1 MHLLGY
7 HLPQHGFLIK
17 IQFHRG
23 CAESSLKK
31 YQLGLFLTFAELE
44 LDRRM
49 DILSYRRRS
58 VVVKKKSKT
67 PKEYMLA
74 YLREHNI
81 YHIEDECEEVS
92 RTTMSFGGYP
102 NSPSERIEAC
112 IYWHLT
118 AFEGRVYYAEPGPSV
133 VADSKYLAE
142 AYKLIN
148 FINSHV
154 WPKNQDGADGRVYGS
169 SYLIQPRF
177 YITDEYDIT
186 ATIVADYSL
195 SIEIA
200 PLELAD
206 FITAAIPELLESL
219 APYIFGVVVGS
230 LRLEDAIQGIKHN
243 VLFEEA

>member
-1 MHLLGY
+1 
-7 HLPQHGFLIK
+7 
-17 IQFHRG
+17 
-23 CAESSLKK
+23 
-31 YQLGLFLTFAELE
+31 
-44 LDRRM
+44 
-49 DILSYRRRS
+49 
-58 VVVKKKSKT
+58 
-67 PKEYMLA
+67 
-74 YLREHNI
+74 
-81 YHIEDECEEVS
+81 
-92 RTTMSFGGYP
+92 MSFGGYP

-112 IYWHLT
+112 IYWHPT

-169 SYLIQPRF
+169 SYLILPRF

>member
-1 MHLLGY
+1 M
-7 HLPQHGFLIK
+7 
-17 IQFHRG
+17 
-23 CAESSLKK
+23 
-31 YQLGLFLTFAELE
+31 
-44 LDRRM
+44 
-49 DILSYRRRS
+49 
-58 VVVKKKSKT
+58 VKKT

-92 RTTMSFGGYP
+92 RTTMSFGEYL

-112 IYWHLT
+112 IYWHPT

>member
-1 MHLLGY
+1 MSAKRYRERLCLLVDTPTAHPRELRLVFIGI
-7 HLPQHGFLIK
+7 LQPLK
-17 IQFHRG
+17 
-23 CAESSLKK
+23 AE
-31 YQLGLFLTFAELE
+31 YI
-44 LDRRM
+44 M
-49 DILSYRRRS
+49 
-58 VVVKKKSKT
+58 
-67 PKEYMLA
+67 
-74 YLREHNI
+74 
-81 YHIEDECEEVS
+81 
-92 RTTMSFGGYP
+92 
-102 NSPSERIEAC
+102 PSC
-112 IYWHLT
+112 S
-118 AFEGRVYYAEPGPSV
+118 SV

>member
-1 MHLLGY
+1 
-7 HLPQHGFLIK
+7 
-17 IQFHRG
+17 
-23 CAESSLKK
+23 
-31 YQLGLFLTFAELE
+31 
-44 LDRRM
+44 
-49 DILSYRRRS
+49 
-58 VVVKKKSKT
+58 
-67 PKEYMLA
+67 
-74 YLREHNI
+74 
-81 YHIEDECEEVS
+81 
-92 RTTMSFGGYP
+92 MSFGGYP
-102 NSPSERIEAC
+102 NSPSERLEAC

-186 ATIVADYSL
+186 ATIAADYSL

>member
-49 DILSYRRRS
+49 DILSYRRR
-58 VVVKKKSKT
+58 
-67 PKEYMLA
+67 M
-74 YLREHNI
+74 
-81 YHIEDECEEVS
+81 
-92 RTTMSFGGYP
+92 
-102 NSPSERIEAC
+102 EAC

>member
-1 MHLLGY
+1 M
-7 HLPQHGFLIK
+7 
-17 IQFHRG
+17 
-23 CAESSLKK
+23 
-31 YQLGLFLTFAELE
+31 
-44 LDRRM
+44 
-49 DILSYRRRS
+49 
-58 VVVKKKSKT
+58 VKKT
-67 PKEYMLA
+67 PKEYILA
-74 YLREHNI
+74 YLKEHNI
-81 YHIEDECEEVS
+81 YHIEDECEGVS

-112 IYWHLT
+112 IYWHPT

-142 AYKLIN
+142 AYKVIN

-154 WPKNQDGADGRVYGS
+154 WPKNQDGADGRVYSS

-195 SIEIA
+195 SMEIA

-206 FITAAIPELLESL
+206 FITAALPELLESL
-219 APYIFGVVVGS
+219 APYIFAVVVGG
-230 LRLEDAIQGIKHN
+230 LQLEDAIQGIKHN